1 MEALNG
7 SLLKGEHLS
16 EISQVDLKNIW
27 TLWFSNVL
35 GRKRGIGGIT
45 LKVGKPSKSWTIVNI
60 RANYSFKLEV
70 MIISL
75 KMKNYAKM

>member
-1 MEALNG
+1 MDALNG

-16 EISQVDLKNIW
+16 EISQVDLEIVW
-27 TLWFSNVL
+27 TLWFSNFL
-35 GRKRGIGGIT
+35 GRKWKIGRIT

-75 KMKNYAKM
+75 KIKNYAKM